1 MVTHFICLTL
11 GCLQDDKV
19 TVSHWI
25 TAECT
30 EPIITLAV
38 GLSTACA
45 GKQAPAIRGCLPPL
59 SECLCWPWEV
69 TASLLASAL
78 LGLQASGAH
87 LTLPGQGHGPH
98 PGFVQNPLT
107 QTEGE
112 AATVGVPPGGVLVT
126 DHVNLEDPYLY
137 TAHV

>member
-19 TVSHWI
+19 TVSHWV
-25 TAECT
+25 TAERT
-30 EPIITLAV
+30 ESIITLAV

-45 GKQAPAIRGCLPPL
+45 GKQAPAIRGAILLCLNASAGPGKSQHL
-59 SECLCWPWEV
+59 S
-69 TASLLASAL
+69 SLLPCWVCRL
-78 LGLQASGAH
+78 LVP
-87 LTLPGQGHGPH
+87 T

-126 DHVNLEDPYLY
+126 DHVNLEDPHLFHEGNVCRD
-137 TAHV
+137 TFWPSSA